1 MVERVVFLGS
11 ATELILRL
19 ATGASLQALL
29 QNDGDATVGA
39 LAQGTPVHLYL
50 PPDALRVLPDSPSA
64 APATSSAAASA
75 AEEAS
80 LAS

>member
-1 MVERVVFLGS
+1 M
-11 ATELILRL
+11 LRL

-29 QNDGDATVGA
+29 QNDGDAA
-39 LAQGTPVHLYL
+39 LGTLTQGTPVHLYL

-64 APATSSAAASA
+64 AAVAAAVATAS
-75 AEEAS
+75 EEAEAP